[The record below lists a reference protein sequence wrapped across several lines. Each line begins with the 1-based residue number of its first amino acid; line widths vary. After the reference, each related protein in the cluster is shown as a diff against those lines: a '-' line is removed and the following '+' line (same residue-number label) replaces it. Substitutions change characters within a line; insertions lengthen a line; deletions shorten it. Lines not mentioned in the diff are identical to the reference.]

1 MSKKKSVSVNSN
13 SPKKAVSSLQKT
25 QKALEGIRRELIPF
39 LKKLSDS
46 SNMNDSKGSKEYYNF
61 ERAEAEAAVAMA
73 LGTLRYMFAR
83 VKGKPSS
90 KNDPIRMDLDK
101 TRKIMMDLQNL
112 KKEQKKDSSCSTG
125 STLNKKSNLSGK
137 ENKVSS
143 SPAINRA
150 TKKQRLS

>member
-1 MSKKKSVSVNSN
+1 MSKKKSASVNSN

-112 KKEQKKDSSCSTG
+112 KKEQKKDSSSSSTA
-125 STLNKKSNLSGK
+125 NKKSNLSGK
-137 ENKVSS
+137 ENKASS
-143 SPAINRA
+143 SPDLNRV

>member
-1 MSKKKSVSVNSN
+1 MSVGNN
-13 SPKKAVSSLQKT
+13 GPKKAVSSLQKT

-46 SNMNDSKGSKEYYNF
+46 TNINNDKNGNKECYNF

-73 LGTLRYMFAR
+73 LGTLRYMAAR

-101 TRKIMMDLQNL
+101 TRKIMMDLQSL
-112 KKEQKKDSSCSTG
+112 KKEQKKDPSSILTQ
-125 STLNKKSNLSGK
+125 KSNLSGEKK
-137 ENKVSS
+137 EEFS
-143 SPAINRA
+143 SPALERA
-150 TKKQRLS
+150 SKKQRLS